1 MLPAWCELG
10 TPAELPSMFVP
21 NVKSGGRVMASSRAA
36 SILKVFSSCRAHHK
50 VCLSIPAAVI
60 SCRLGIMH
68 TCTVSFHCSVRRSG
82 TDEAG
87 GEGAHPRTRVVD
99 AASYWFVD
107 AAPFCDGN
115 GADVAI
121 TAERMGLCHRADCR
135 WTGGLDPL
143 EPCQGSPAGDADE
156 TSHCDRSCVEVAISA
171 EGEEA
176 IVPNNS

>member
-1 MLPAWCELG
+1 M
-10 TPAELPSMFVP
+10 PSMFVP
-21 NVKSGGRVMASSRAA
+21 NVKSGGRVRASSRAV

-121 TAERMGLCHRADCR
+121 TAEWDCAIAQIAVGRAV
-135 WTGGLDPL
+135 WIPL
-143 EPCQGSPAGDADE
+143 SLVRGVPAGDADE